1 MKKERYQSAIRPN
14 KNFGNE
20 RMQVQPKASPPPP
33 RLNIKETPLEKWF
46 QYQPNQNK
54 DEDNDI

>member
-20 RMQVQPKASPPPP
+20 RMQVQPKASPTPP
-33 RLNIKETPLEKWF
+33 RPNIKETPLEKWF

-54 DEDNDI
+54 DD